1 MLQLL
6 LAAALLADA
15 AAAAPATV
23 EAGAVTLTLCRED
36 IIRVQAAGPPPGPP
50 PGSTSTPAWVDMYSG
65 KLLDNAVCS
74 ADAAGEY
81 DCPANMPRGGY
92 DFVRSV
98 AAPVAAAKDCAANY
112 PKGECEPLFYFYSA
126 DNNDNTVARN
136 ISRPGYTQVS
146 GGANAS
152 GHVAGYVSRVSGDG
166 LVPLKLWW
174 CE

>member
-6 LAAALLADA
+6 LAAALLANA
-15 AAAAPATV
+15 AAAGPATV

-36 IIRVQAAGPPPGPP
+36 IIRVQAAGPPPPAL
-50 PGSTSTPAWVDMYSG
+50 TPWVDMYSA

-74 ADAAGEY
+74 ADSAGDY

-92 DFVRSV
+92 GFVRSV
-98 AAPVAAAKDCAANY
+98 AAPVAAAKDCAAHY

-136 ISRPGYTQVS
+136 ISRPGYAQVS
-146 GGANAS
+146 GGAKAT

>member
-1 MLQLL
+1 MLPLL

-15 AAAAPATV
+15 AAAGPATV

-36 IIRVQAAGPPPGPP
+36 IIRVQAAGPPP
-50 PGSTSTPAWVDMYSG
+50 PALASATWVDLYSG

-74 ADAAGEY
+74 ADAAGDY

-92 DFVRSV
+92 DLVRSV

-112 PKGECEPLFYFYSA
+112 PKGECEPLYYFYSA
-126 DNNDNTVARN
+126 ANNDNTVARN
-136 ISRPGYTQVS
+136 ISRPGYAQVS
-146 GGANAS
+146 GGANAT

>member
-50 PGSTSTPAWVDMYSG
+50 PALAWVDMYSG

-74 ADAAGEY
+74 ADSAGDY

-146 GGANAS
+146 GGANAT